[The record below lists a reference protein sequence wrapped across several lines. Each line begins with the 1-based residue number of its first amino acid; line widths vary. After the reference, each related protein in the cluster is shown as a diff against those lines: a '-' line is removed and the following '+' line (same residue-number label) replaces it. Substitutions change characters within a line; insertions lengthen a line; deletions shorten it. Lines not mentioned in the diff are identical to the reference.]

1 LASADLKRF
10 DFEKPE
16 MGVRFQISLYSTN
29 EAQAEL
35 AATAAF
41 KRIEQL
47 NAVLSDY
54 ETDSEI
60 SRLSQSSEEGSPE
73 VHLGDDLWN
82 VLDRSQALARE
93 THGAFDVTV
102 GPCVALWRKAR
113 REKQLPNA
121 ARLENA
127 RAKVGYTNLV
137 LNPRTHG
144 ARLLRYGMRLDVG
157 GIAKG
162 YAADEARAVL
172 RDFGITRA
180 LVAASGDLSL
190 GDPPPDAKGWRVE
203 LTGYDDPHAPAAAR
217 ALTVT
222 LANCGISSS
231 GDLFQRLEING
242 VRYSHILDPF
252 TCIGLTNHALSVV
265 IAKNGKMADSLDT
278 VMTLVEPAEA
288 LRIAA
293 RHGAAARIVR
303 LETEKTAVYENKK
316 FRKIAERTAGGQ

>member
-1 LASADLKRF
+1 VKKLGYLITLAVVALCLGCRSTPIASANLQRF

-16 MGVRFQISLYSTN
+16 MGIRFQISLYATN

-41 KRIEQL
+41 KRVEQL

-73 VHLGDDLWN
+73 VPLGNDLWN
-82 VLDRSQALARE
+82 VLERSQALARE
-93 THGAFDVTV
+93 TQGAFDVTV

-113 REKQLPNA
+113 REKQLPDA
-121 ARLENA
+121 TRLEKA

-137 LNPRTHG
+137 LNARTHS

-162 YAADEARAVL
+162 YAADEALAVL
-172 RDFGITRA
+172 RKFGISRA
-180 LVAASGDLSL
+180 LAAASGDLSL

-203 LTGYDDPHAPAAAR
+203 
-217 ALTVT
+217 
-222 LANCGISSS
+222 
-231 GDLFQRLEING
+231 
-242 VRYSHILDPF
+242 
-252 TCIGLTNHALSVV
+252 
-265 IAKNGKMADSLDT
+265 
-278 VMTLVEPAEA
+278 
-288 LRIAA
+288 
-293 RHGAAARIVR
+293 
-303 LETEKTAVYENKK
+303 
-316 FRKIAERTAGGQ
+316 